1 MRNPCPALLPACR
14 RGMGSL
20 PTDSVRRLCSR
31 ECARARSEI
40 RRATETHVRIM
51 NAGDTP
57 SEMKFVAV
65 RHQSGL
71 RTALAGLIGNI
82 LEWFDFAVYGY
93 FASDIGRQFFPQSSA
108 SAQQLLAFAVFA
120 IGFFARPFGSLAL
133 GMVGDRIGR
142 RALLTLSIALMG
154 GSTLILGL
162 LPVYQTIGVA
172 APLLLVAVR
181 LIQGFSVGGEFTGS
195 MVYTTEASSPLT
207 RGLISSS
214 TAAGVT
220 IGFILGSGSAW
231 LVNALLNRDEV
242 AAWGWR
248 VPFVASVILC
258 VIGWFLRRGL
268 HETPEGLKAVASRPP
283 LVRSLIA
290 DWLPM
295 VRTFGIVAMTNAAYY
310 LTFTYVVERRK
321 GPPGGGSVFLL
332 ANTMSLVLVLIA
344 KPLGGW
350 VSDRTGR
357 RRLMLVLT
365 ATTMSLVYPALRLM
379 LYGKPLQFVFG
390 QLLLAVPL
398 GMALGLQGAMVVEI
412 FPLRTRVTSM
422 SFAYSITLALAGG
435 TAPLVSAWLIE
446 RFGVPL
452 APAYYVMLLGAI
464 GLALIWPMQ
473 ETNTRT
479 LSE

>member
-1 MRNPCPALLPACR
+1 MTSDATRDVGKVLLDQP
-14 RGMGSL
+14 
-20 PTDSVRRLCSR
+20 
-31 ECARARSEI
+31 
-40 RRATETHVRIM
+40 
-51 NAGDTP
+51 
-57 SEMKFVAV
+57 VAAP
-65 RHQSGL
+65 HQSPL
-71 RTALAGLIGNI
+71 RTALAGLIGNV

-93 FASDIGRQFFPQSSA
+93 FAGDIGRQFFPQSSA

-120 IGFFARPFGSLAL
+120 IGFFARPIGGLAL
-133 GMVGDRIGR
+133 GVIGDRIGR

-162 LPVYQTIGVA
+162 LPNYQQIGVA
-172 APLLLVAVR
+172 APLLLITMR

-195 MVYTTEASSPLT
+195 MVYTTESSSPLT

-231 LVNALLNRDEV
+231 LVNTSLNREEV
-242 AAWGWR
+242 ASWGWR
-248 VPFVASVILC
+248 IPFVASVLLC
-258 VIGWFLRRGL
+258 VLGWFLRRGL
-268 HETPEGLKAVASRPP
+268 HETAEGLKAVAARPP
-283 LVRSLIA
+283 LLPSLIA

-295 VRTFGIVAMTNAAYY
+295 VQTFGIVATTNAAYY

-321 GPPGGGSVFLL
+321 GLHGGGSGFLL
-332 ANTMSLVLVLIA
+332 ANTLSLVLVLIA

-350 VSDRTGR
+350 LSDRVGR
-357 RRLMLVLT
+357 RKLMLVLT
-365 ATTMSLVYPALRLM
+365 VTTMSLIYPALRLM
-379 LYGKPLQFVFG
+379 LYGAPWQFMLG
-390 QLLLAVPL
+390 QLVLAVPL

-452 APAYYVMLLGAI
+452 APAYYVMLHGAI
-464 GLALIWPMQ
+464 GLALLWPMQ

-479 LSE
+479 LSD